1 MFVYMPFDASS
12 NYFAASFYGDGF
24 VHLKTVE
31 LSSQTSFHVRFRT
44 SGASGLLFLA
54 AGETDFLWVGL
65 HSGRVQVSN

>member
-1 MFVYMPFDASS
+1 MYMPIDASS